1 MKKREKSTSPLS
13 QITLS
18 SKFDFDKSESENEEE
33 NDEKGLKSGIKATT
47 TNQNAPIGSTEVE
60 GFLKELKTKLIE
72 QVTKEKLVN
81 KPRDEIICNLL
92 IKLKNLNEVVIA
104 TDKTNS
110 FQTVTIEKYKD
121 WVEEH
126 LETSAKEIDI
136 KRIIEI
142 FDLAIEM
149 QEKYKDLLSDQEYLF
164 LQKNLLTK
172 NIPTPKLIIKD
183 HKKQNEQG
191 EYPSRLI
198 VPANNFTSAFP
209 RLGYL
214 GIKHIFDS
222 HKIIYDRHTITQAS
236 DMKKK
241 LEKLG
246 IRKNKGTIAKL
257 DIVAMYPSI
266 QFLLVKKT
274 VKYFSKKLPRK
285 EKQKVNKCLKLTPP
299 R

>member
-18 SKFDFDKSESENEEE
+18 SKFDFDESESENEEK
-33 NDEKGLKSGIKATT
+33 NDEKGLKSGLKATT
-47 TNQNAPIGSTEVE
+47 TNQNVPIGSTEVE
-60 GFLKELKTKLIE
+60 GFLKELETKLIE

-92 IKLKNLNEVVIA
+92 IKLKNSNEVVIA

-164 LQKNLLTK
+164 LQKKLLTK

-183 HKKQNEQG
+183 HKNQM
-191 EYPSRLI
+191 SRE
-198 VPANNFTSAFP
+198 N
-209 RLGYL
+209 
-214 GIKHIFDS
+214 
-222 HKIIYDRHTITQAS
+222 
-236 DMKKK
+236 
-241 LEKLG
+241 
-246 IRKNKGTIAKL
+246 
-257 DIVAMYPSI
+257 
-266 QFLLVKKT
+266 
-274 VKYFSKKLPRK
+274 
-285 EKQKVNKCLKLTPP
+285 TPP
-299 R
+299 DSLFQPTTLPQLFQD